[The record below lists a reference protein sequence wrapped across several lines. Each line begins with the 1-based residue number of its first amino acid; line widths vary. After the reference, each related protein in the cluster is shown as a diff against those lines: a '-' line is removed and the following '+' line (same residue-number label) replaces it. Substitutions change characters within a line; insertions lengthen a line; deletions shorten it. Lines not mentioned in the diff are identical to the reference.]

1 VPFFQLSVVE
11 LELELVSEARVSNV
25 VMVDC
30 VNETIHMRT
39 CMFNVVM
46 LLLVIVVIDVQCVQK
61 LVV

>member
-1 VPFFQLSVVE
+1 MPFFQLSVVE

-46 LLLVIVVIDVQCVQK
+46 LLLVIVVIY
-61 LVV
+61 